1 MKNKTFKYDIIVI
14 SFIFIIIMGFFL
26 LTRSDNGHLVKITVN
41 KEDCGIYDLNE
52 DQTININ
59 DENILIIK
67 NNEIYMDKAACPDKT
82 CIQQGHISKSGAS
95 IICLPHQL
103 IVEIIDGKDGDQDV
117 KVY

>member
-1 MKNKTFKYDIIVI
+1 MKNKTFKYDM
-14 SFIFIIIMGFFL
+14 IIIFVILIIIIGFFL
-26 LTRSDNGHLVKITVN
+26 LNRSNNGHLVKITVN
-41 KEDCGIYDLNE
+41 KEDYGIYNLNE

-67 NNEIYMDKAACPDKT
+67 NNEIYMDQATCPDHT
-82 CIQQGHISKSGAS
+82 CIRQGHISKTGAS